1 MPMTIERLHR
11 EVLEKILP
19 YVPGKPIE
27 EVERELGISDIVK
40 LASNENPLG
49 PSPLAITAV
58 MEHVRNLHRYPDA
71 AGYYL
76 RQKLSA
82 KLGIS
87 PDHLVLG
94 NGSVEVMEQI
104 AETYLNPGEE
114 TVVGWP
120 SFFKFMIVTQIMGG
134 VVVKIPMVDKR
145 YDLPAIA
152 NAVTPK
158 TRLIFIANPN
168 NPTGT
173 MATAAEVAAFM
184 ERIPDRVLVVFD
196 EAYYEYLDR
205 DDYPDTLRYV
215 REGRNVV
222 VTRTFSKIYGLAGMR
237 IGYGIAK
244 PDIIASLNRVRET
257 FNTSSLAQVAALHA
271 LDDEEHV
278 AASKSVNNTERAKL
292 SKELTGIGLRP
303 TPSVT
308 NFLLVDMGR
317 NAAGLYESLLREGV
331 IIRPMGMYELPNSM
345 RITIGK
351 KEENDRLLEALAKVL

>member
-1 MPMTIERLHR
+1 MPTTIERLHR

-27 EVERELGISDIVK
+27 EVQRELGIGDVVK

-49 PSPLAITAV
+49 PSPLAVSAV
-58 MEHVRNLHRYPDA
+58 LAHIQNSHRYPDA

-76 RQKLSA
+76 RQRLSE

-87 PDHLVLG
+87 PEHLILG
-94 NGSVEVMEQI
+94 NGSVEVMELI

-114 TVVGWP
+114 TIVGWP
-120 SFFKFMIVTQIMGG
+120 SFFKFVIVTQIMDG
-134 VVVKIPMVDKR
+134 VVLKVPMVDHC
-145 YDLPAIA
+145 YDLQAMA
-152 NAVTPK
+152 DLVTPK

-173 MATAAEVAAFM
+173 MATAMEVARFM
-184 ERIPDRVLVVFD
+184 ERIPERVLVVFD
-196 EAYYEYLDR
+196 EAYYEYLER

-215 REGRNVV
+215 REGRNVII
-222 VTRTFSKIYGLAGMR
+222 TRTFSKIYGLAGMR

-244 PDIIASLNRVRET
+244 PDIISSLNRIRET
-257 FNTSSLAQVAALHA
+257 FNASSLAQVAALHA
-271 LDDEEHV
+271 LDDTEHV
-278 AASKSVNNTERAKL
+278 ANSKSTNERERAKL
-292 SKELTGIGLRP
+292 FEELAGIGLCP

-317 NAAGLYESLLREGV
+317 NAAGLYEQLLREGV

-351 KEENDRLLEALAKVL
+351 KEENERLLEALEKVL